1 LSGNIVRRRK
11 TIVSPRKDRTTVV
24 LDTNVLIA
32 YYLSKKKDSANSKVF
47 LLWRTRRSLQL
58 VVSDEVVAE
67 YLEVLQRLG
76 VPEVRINRLEE
87 RIRSRQTVSHT
98 KLGARPTESRDP
110 DDNLILATAVAGKA
124 EYVVTNDHDLL
135 DIPDSVKKKFRFSIV
150 TPGQFLDQ
158 LEQKV
163 KV

>member
-1 LSGNIVRRRK
+1 M
-11 TIVSPRKDRTTVV
+11 SPRKDRTPVV

-32 YYLSKKKDSANSKVF
+32 YYLSKKKDSANSKIF
-47 LLWRTRRSLQL
+47 LLWRTRRRLQL

-110 DDNLILATAVAGKA
+110 DDNLILATAAAGKA
-124 EYVVTNDHDLL
+124 AYVVTNDRDLL
-135 DIPDSVKKKFRFSIV
+135 DIPDSVKKKFRFSTV
-150 TPGQFLDQ
+150 TPDQFLTE
-158 LEQKV
+158 LEEKA
-163 KV
+163 KA

>member
-1 LSGNIVRRRK
+1 M
-11 TIVSPRKDRTTVV
+11 SPRKDRTAVV

-47 LLWRTRRSLQL
+47 LLWRTRRRLQL
-58 VVSDEVVAE
+58 IVSDEVVTE

-76 VPEVRINRLEE
+76 VPQVRINRLEE
-87 RIRSRQTVSHT
+87 RIKSRQTVNHT

-124 EYVVTNDHDLL
+124 EYVVTNDYDLL
-135 DIPDSVKKKFRFSIV
+135 DISEPAKKKFKFSIV
-150 TPGQFLDQ
+150 TPGQFLDR
-158 LEQKV
+158 LEETALV
-163 KV
+163 

>member
-1 LSGNIVRRRK
+1 M
-11 TIVSPRKDRTTVV
+11 

-47 LLWRTRRSLQL
+47 LLWRTRRRLQL
-58 VVSDEVVAE
+58 VVSDEVVTE

-76 VPEVRINRLEE
+76 VPQVRINKLEE
-87 RIRSRQTVSHT
+87 RIRRRQTVSHT

-135 DIPDSVKKKFRFSIV
+135 DIPEPTKKKFKFSIL
-150 TPGQFLDQ
+150 TPGQFLDR
-158 LEQKV
+158 LEEKALV
-163 KV
+163 

>member
-1 LSGNIVRRRK
+1 
-11 TIVSPRKDRTTVV
+11 VSPRKDRTTVV

-47 LLWRTRRSLQL
+47 LHWRTRRRLQL

-67 YLEVLQRLG
+67 YLEILQRLG
-76 VPEVRINRLEE
+76 VPEVRIKRLEE

-98 KLGARPTESRDP
+98 NLGARPTESRDP
-110 DDNLILATAVAGKA
+110 DDNLILATAITGKA
-124 EYVVTNDHDLL
+124 EYVVTNDRDLL
-135 DIPDSVKKKFRFSIV
+135 DIPEAAKKKFRFSIV

-158 LEQKV
+158 LEQKA
-163 KV
+163 KI

>member
-1 LSGNIVRRRK
+1 
-11 TIVSPRKDRTTVV
+11 VSPRKDRTTVV

-47 LLWRTRRSLQL
+47 LLWRTRRRLQL
-58 VVSDEVVAE
+58 IVSDEVVSE

-76 VPEVRINRLEE
+76 VPQVRIERLAE

-98 KLGARPTESRDP
+98 KLGTRPTESRDP
-110 DDNLILATAVAGKA
+110 DDNLILATAVVGKA
-124 EYVVTNDHDLL
+124 EYVVTNDRDLL
-135 DIPDSVKKKFRFSIV
+135 DIPDSVRKKFRFFIV
-150 TPGQFLDQ
+150 TPSQFLDQ

-163 KV
+163 NV

>member
-1 LSGNIVRRRK
+1 
-11 TIVSPRKDRTTVV
+11 VSLRKDRIAVV

-47 LLWRTRRSLQL
+47 LLWRTRRRLQL
-58 VVSDEVVAE
+58 VVSDEVVTE

-76 VPEVRINRLEE
+76 VPEVRIRRLEE

-98 KLGARPTESRDP
+98 KLGPRPTESRDP

-124 EYVVTNDHDLL
+124 EYVVSNDRDLL
-135 DIPDSVKKKFRFSIV
+135 DIPDSARKRFRFSIV
-150 TPGQFLDQ
+150 SPGHLLAE
-158 LEQKV
+158 LEAKAIV
-163 KV
+163 